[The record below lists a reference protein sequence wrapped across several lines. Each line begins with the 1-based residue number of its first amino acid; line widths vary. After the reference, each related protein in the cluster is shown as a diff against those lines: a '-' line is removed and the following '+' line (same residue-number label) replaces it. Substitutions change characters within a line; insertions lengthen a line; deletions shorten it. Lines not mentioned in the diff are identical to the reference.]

1 MTDFVDVLEQ
11 QLVAAHGRRERFVPP
26 WRAGV
31 VLVAAAGAAAVIVA
45 VVIGLASPD
54 SQRAAPPSG
63 QQPPPPQTTR
73 VHPVAPTT
81 IAVLNGT
88 KVTGLAR
95 QAADRL
101 TASGY
106 DEPNVVTND
115 ATNPTRKVTE
125 VFYEPGHR
133 NEAYGVAGCL
143 EVRFD
148 HIHAMNANAR
158 ALADRAE
165 IAVFIG
171 ADKVR

>member
-1 MTDFVDVLEQ
+1 MTDFVDLLEQ

-26 WRAGV
+26 WRAGM
-31 VLVAAAGAAAVIVA
+31 VLVAAAGAAAIIVA

-63 QQPPPPQTTR
+63 QQAPPQTTP

-88 KVTGLAR
+88 DVTGLAR
-95 QAADRL
+95 QAADTL
-101 TASGY
+101 TAKGY

-115 ATNPTRKVTE
+115 TTNPTRKVTE

-133 NEAYGVAGCL
+133 NEAFSVASCL

-148 HIHAMNANAR
+148 HVHAMNANAR

-165 IAVFIG
+165 IAVFLG
-171 ADKVR
+171 TDSVP

>member
-1 MTDFVDVLEQ
+1 MTDFVDLLEQ

-26 WRAGV
+26 WRAGI

-63 QQPPPPQTTR
+63 QQAPPQTTP

-88 KVTGLAR
+88 TVTGLAR
-95 QAADRL
+95 QAADKL
-101 TASGY
+101 TANGY

-115 ATNPTRKVTE
+115 TTNQTRKVTE

-133 NEAYGVAGCL
+133 NEAYSVADCL
-143 EVRFD
+143 DIRLDHVRP
-148 HIHAMNANAR
+148 MNANAR
-158 ALADRAE
+158 ALADRAD

-171 ADKVR
+171 TDEVP

>member
-1 MTDFVDVLEQ
+1 MTDFVDLLEQ

-26 WRAGV
+26 WRAGI

-63 QQPPPPQTTR
+63 QQAPPQTTP
-73 VHPVAPTT
+73 VHSVA

-88 KVTGLAR
+88 TVTGLAR

-106 DEPNVVTND
+106 HEPNVVTND
-115 ATNPTRKVTE
+115 TTNQTRKVTE

-133 NEAYGVAGCL
+133 NEADSVAGCL
-143 EVRFD
+143 DVRFD
-148 HIHAMNANAR
+148 HVHAMNANAR
-158 ALADRAE
+158 ALADRADV
-165 IAVFIG
+165 AVFIG
-171 ADKVR
+171 ADRVP